1 MRLNLFSA
9 DLASIINR
17 KIFAKAK
24 IHRYL
29 LIFSNNRAESQ
40 LSPLSHSSTKQI
52 AMTMPSVWI
61 SVPDAFS
68 SLIDMVIITQ
78 KADNRAILT
87 KSYGC
92 DILYKKGG

>member
-9 DLASIINR
+9 DLASNINR

-40 LSPLSHSSTKQI
+40 LSPLSYSST
-52 AMTMPSVWI
+52 
-61 SVPDAFS
+61 
-68 SLIDMVIITQ
+68 
-78 KADNRAILT
+78 
-87 KSYGC
+87 
-92 DILYKKGG
+92 